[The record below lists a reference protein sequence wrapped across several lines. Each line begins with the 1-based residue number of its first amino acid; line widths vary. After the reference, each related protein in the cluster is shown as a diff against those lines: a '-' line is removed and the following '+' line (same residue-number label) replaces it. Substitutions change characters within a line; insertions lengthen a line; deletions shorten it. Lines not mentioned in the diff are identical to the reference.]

1 MRDREQIDEPRRR
14 LAPFAAWSL
23 TAVMSVAVAGNALFG
38 QPRVERAAVIASGD
52 PEAASAEGAAAAKQ
66 DNISRTIQLKY
77 DPVVESVQ
85 RELAAAG
92 YYKGSIDGVVGRK
105 TREAISAYQAAAGL
119 KPDGKPSAEL
129 AEHIRFTR
137 EVAEASL
144 FTGTVEPSPDAEA
157 RARVRRV
164 QTTLAELAY
173 SPGQISGEMNAQTE
187 EAIAAF
193 QRDRN
198 LEATGTIDDALL
210 AELSKVSGQSG
221 AEAQPQ

>member
-1 MRDREQIDEPRRR
+1 MRDSEQMDEPKRR

-23 TAVMSVAVAGNALFG
+23 TAVMSIAVAGNALFG
-38 QPRVERAAVIASGD
+38 QPRVERASVVSVDEAAAHD
-52 PEAASAEGAAAAKQ
+52 PESMTIAKQ

-77 DPVVESVQ
+77 DPVVEAVQ

-92 YYKGSIDGVVGRK
+92 YYKGLVDGVAGRK
-105 TREAISAYQAAAGL
+105 TRDAIAAYQAAIGL
-119 KPDGKPSAEL
+119 QPDGKPTTEL

-144 FTGTVEPSPDAEA
+144 FTGTVEASPDAEA

-173 SPGQISGEMNAQTE
+173 SPGEISGEMNSQTQD
-187 EAIAAF
+187 AIAAF

-198 LEATGTIDDALL
+198 LQATGEIDDTLL
-210 AELSKVSGQSG
+210 AELGKVSGQSG
-221 AEAQPQ
+221 IDAQQ